1 MNIFSERGK
10 IVKAEINKRGVT
22 KEMKRLFPFL
32 KPYRLQLTIGPF
44 FKLSEAV
51 LEILTPTL
59 MALLIDNGVN
69 AGDSSYVIRMG
80 IIMFIIATCGV
91 LFAYI
96 CQYSASIASQGFGTD
111 VRNAMFKKI
120 SALSFT
126 QLDRFGIPSLINR
139 VTGDVNQLQSAVAM
153 LIRLVIR
160 APFLCIGGLVMAM
173 AIDLKLSVIFMLVI
187 PLFIFVLFLVMFKAV
202 PLYSLVQKKLDLLT
216 LVLRENLSGVRVI
229 RAFAGVRREKERFR
243 DKNKDYADTAIRV
256 GRIAA
261 LTNPATTIIMNFAAL
276 AVIYFGGVRVNTGHL
291 TQGEVI
297 AFINYITQILNAMI
311 VVANL
316 VVLYTKA
323 YASSLRVS
331 EVLACEPDIKYGE
344 RKSVPQSVNAVEFDN
359 VSLTYGGSKVPAID
373 NINLTIKTGE
383 TLGIIGG
390 TGSGK
395 STLAGLIPRFYDAT
409 EGQVRIG
416 GVDIREYN
424 EDTLR
429 SAVAIVQQRA
439 ALFSGTIAENMR
451 MAKADAT
458 AEEMRAAA
466 DTAQATEFIDR
477 LEKGFDTH
485 ISQGGNNLSGG
496 QKQRLTIARALIKK
510 SPILILDDSA
520 SALDYATDAS
530 LRQAIKDNT
539 DSQTVIIVSQRVNSV
554 KDADRIAVMDDG
566 EIVGLGTHAE
576 LVRSCEIY
584 REICYSQEQ
593 MEEGDDNEEK

>member
-1 MNIFSERGK
+1 
-10 IVKAEINKRGVT
+10 
-22 KEMKRLFPFL
+22 MKKLFPFL
-32 KPYRLQLTIGPF
+32 KPYRLQLTVGPF

-69 AGDSSYVIRMG
+69 TGDKSYIIRMG
-80 IIMFIIATCGV
+80 IIMLVIATCGV

-111 VRNAMFKKI
+111 VRNALFKKI
-120 SALSFT
+120 GTFSFAE
-126 QLDRFGIPSLINR
+126 LDRFGAPSLINR

-173 AIDLKLSVIFMLVI
+173 AIDLKLSIVFMIVI

-202 PLYSLVQKKLDLLT
+202 PLYTMVQKKLDALT

-229 RAFAGVRREKERFR
+229 RAFAGVKRERERFKESN
-243 DKNKDYADTAIRV
+243 DDYYLTAVRV

-261 LTNPATTIIMNFAAL
+261 LTNPATTIIMNFAAI
-276 AVIYFGGVRVNTGHL
+276 AVIYFGGIRVNTGHL

-323 YASSLRVS
+323 YASAKRVS
-331 EVLACEPDIKYGE
+331 EVLSADTSIKYGNMTLAE
-344 RKSVPQSVNAVEFDN
+344 AGNTAVEFKN
-359 VSLTYGGSKVPAID
+359 VSFTYARSRVAAVDKL
-373 NINLTIKTGE
+373 NLAVKTGE
-383 TLGIIGG
+383 TIGIIGG

-395 STLAGLIPRFYDAT
+395 TTLAGLIPRFYDAT
-409 EGQVRIG
+409 EGEVKINGIDVR
-416 GVDIREYN
+416 DYSEEALR
-424 EDTLR
+424 DT
-429 SAVAIVQQRA
+429 VAIVQQREM
-439 ALFSGTIAENMR
+439 LFSGTIAENLR
-451 MAKADAT
+451 MAKPDASYD
-458 AEEMRAAA
+458 EMRGALEASQAA
-466 DTAQATEFIDR
+466 EFVDK
-477 LEKGFDTH
+477 LENGVETYVT
-485 ISQGGNNLSGG
+485 QGGNNLSGG

-510 SPILILDDSA
+510 SLILILDDSA

-530 LRQAIKDNT
+530 LRRAIKEST
-539 DSQTVIIVSQRVNSV
+539 DGQTVIIISQRVSSV
-554 KDADRIAVMDDG
+554 KDADRIIVMDDG
-566 EIVGLGTHAE
+566 ETVGIGTHAE
-576 LVRSCEIY
+576 LLKNCEIY
-584 REICYSQEQ
+584 REICLSQEQ
-593 MEEGDDNEEK
+593 EDIA

>member
-1 MNIFSERGK
+1 
-10 IVKAEINKRGVT
+10 
-22 KEMKRLFPFL
+22 MKKLFPFL
-32 KPYRLQLTIGPF
+32 KPYRLQLTVGPF

-69 AGDSSYVIRMG
+69 TGDKSYIIRMG
-80 IIMFIIATCGV
+80 IIMLVIATCGV

-111 VRNAMFKKI
+111 VRNALFKKI
-120 SALSFT
+120 GTFSFAE
-126 QLDRFGIPSLINR
+126 LDRFGAPSLINR

-173 AIDLKLSVIFMLVI
+173 AIDLKLSIIFMIVI

-202 PLYSLVQKKLDLLT
+202 PLYTMVQKKLDALT

-229 RAFAGVRREKERFR
+229 RAFAGVKRERERFKESN
-243 DKNKDYADTAIRV
+243 DDYYLTAVRV

-261 LTNPATTIIMNFAAL
+261 LTNPATTIIMNFAAI
-276 AVIYFGGVRVNTGHL
+276 AVIYFGGIRVNTGHL

-323 YASSLRVS
+323 YASAKRVS
-331 EVLACEPDIKYGE
+331 EVLSADTSIKYG
-344 RKSVPQSVNAVEFDN
+344 KTSLSSVGSTAVEFKN
-359 VSLTYGGSKVPAID
+359 VSFTYARSRVAAVDKL
-373 NINLTIKTGE
+373 NLAVKTGE
-383 TLGIIGG
+383 TIGIIGG

-395 STLAGLIPRFYDAT
+395 TTLAGLIPRFYDAT
-409 EGQVRIG
+409 EGEVKINGIDVR
-416 GVDIREYN
+416 DYSEEALR
-424 EDTLR
+424 DT
-429 SAVAIVQQRA
+429 VAIVQQREM
-439 ALFSGTIAENMR
+439 LFSGTIAENLR
-451 MAKADAT
+451 MAKPDASYD
-458 AEEMRAAA
+458 EMRGALEASQAA
-466 DTAQATEFIDR
+466 EFVDK
-477 LEKGFDTH
+477 LENGVETYVT
-485 ISQGGNNLSGG
+485 QGGNNLSGG

-530 LRQAIKDNT
+530 LRRAIKEST
-539 DSQTVIIVSQRVNSV
+539 DGQTVIIISQRVSSV
-554 KDADRIAVMDDG
+554 KDADRIIVMDDG
-566 EIVGLGTHAE
+566 ETVGIGTHAE
-576 LVRSCEIY
+576 LLKNCEIY
-584 REICYSQEQ
+584 REICLSQEQ
-593 MEEGDDNEEK
+593 EDIA

>member
-1 MNIFSERGK
+1 
-10 IVKAEINKRGVT
+10 
-22 KEMKRLFPFL
+22 MKKLFPFL
-32 KPYRLQLTIGPF
+32 KPYRLQLTVGPF

-69 AGDSSYVIRMG
+69 TGDKSYIIRMG
-80 IIMFIIATCGV
+80 IIMLVIATCGV

-111 VRNAMFKKI
+111 VRNALFKKI
-120 SALSFT
+120 GTFSFAE
-126 QLDRFGIPSLINR
+126 LDRFGAPSLINR

-173 AIDLKLSVIFMLVI
+173 AIDLKLSIVFMIVI

-202 PLYSLVQKKLDLLT
+202 PLYTMVQKKLDALT

-229 RAFAGVRREKERFR
+229 RAFAGVKRERERFKESN
-243 DKNKDYADTAIRV
+243 DDYYLTAVRV

-261 LTNPATTIIMNFAAL
+261 LTNPATTIIMNFAAI
-276 AVIYFGGVRVNTGHL
+276 AVIYFGGIRVNTGHL

-323 YASSLRVS
+323 YASAKRVS
-331 EVLACEPDIKYGE
+331 EVLSADTSIKYG
-344 RKSVPQSVNAVEFDN
+344 KTSLSSAGSTAVEFKN
-359 VSLTYGGSKVPAID
+359 VSFTYARSRVAAVDKL
-373 NINLTIKTGE
+373 NLAVKTGE
-383 TLGIIGG
+383 TIGIIGG

-395 STLAGLIPRFYDAT
+395 TTLAGLIPRFYDAT
-409 EGQVRIG
+409 EGEVKINGIDVR
-416 GVDIREYN
+416 DYSEEALR
-424 EDTLR
+424 DT
-429 SAVAIVQQRA
+429 VAIVQQREM
-439 ALFSGTIAENMR
+439 LFSGTIAENLR
-451 MAKADAT
+451 MAKPDASYD
-458 AEEMRAAA
+458 EMRGALEAS
-466 DTAQATEFIDR
+466 QAVEFVDK
-477 LEKGFDTH
+477 LENGVETYVT
-485 ISQGGNNLSGG
+485 QGGNNLSGG

-530 LRQAIKDNT
+530 LRRAIKEST
-539 DSQTVIIVSQRVNSV
+539 DGQTVIIISQRVSSV
-554 KDADRIAVMDDG
+554 KDADRIIVMDDG
-566 EIVGLGTHAE
+566 ETVGIGTHAE
-576 LVRSCEIY
+576 LLKNCEIY
-584 REICYSQEQ
+584 REICLSQEQ
-593 MEEGDDNEEK
+593 EDIA